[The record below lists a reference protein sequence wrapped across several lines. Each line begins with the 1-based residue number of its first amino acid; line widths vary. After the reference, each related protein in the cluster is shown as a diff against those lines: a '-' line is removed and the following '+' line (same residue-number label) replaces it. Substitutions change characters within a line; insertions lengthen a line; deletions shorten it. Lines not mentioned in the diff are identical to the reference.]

1 MARALRNVQL
11 RTEEAIKGNKSYGDA
26 FVQLGINVN
35 EFKKLK
41 TEEKLEAIAIA
52 QSKATDKAAAYNA
65 VSRILGEKAGPAL
78 QEVLQNLAGPKGY
91 GGLEA
96 AAKRAGEVMSKETIA
111 KMDAAADKIESFKR
125 QMTVL
130 AAEVLV
136 KVIPILKMMSNGFGF
151 IGDMVGV
158 AASNALSFGQALG
171 SVISAVVAPAIKQFN
186 ALGFAIKAAGQVAKR
201 DFAGAK
207 ESLIAAK
214 EAAGD
219 SVDAIKA
226 IPDEIGAAFNRLK
239 SDGEAAMEVLGD
251 SLEKRADNIGKA
263 WSDMTGG
270 MVEDTKDAAKDI
282 NKTAITPT
290 GTGAEGGK
298 ARLAGKT
305 KTKAQSFDAA
315 DVNKSGIVTGREMRA
330 KESADRKAASDARR
344 ARSGPRGRS
353 WRAC

>member
-1 MARALRNVQL
+1 
-11 RTEEAIKGNKSYGDA
+11 
-26 FVQLGINVN
+26 
-35 EFKKLK
+35 
-41 TEEKLEAIAIA
+41 
-52 QSKATDKAAAYNA
+52 
-65 VSRILGEKAGPAL
+65 
-78 QEVLQNLAGPKGY
+78 
-91 GGLEA
+91 
-96 AAKRAGEVMSKETIA
+96 
-111 KMDAAADKIESFKR
+111 MDAAADKIESFKR

-344 ARSGPRGRS
+344 AKTLEVAREAGAGERARAEATNQRFNAREAAAGLNLAGNDPLSGREPIEEEAKKQTEELEIINKTLAKLDS
-353 WRAC
+353 ALTS